1 MFKKDKE
8 ETIDTEEYEIPELDS
23 RCEAELLTKILDAA
37 EKSKEEEKSEKTD
50 GPPAKKMKCHHEE
63 KSTENKHEG
72 KHGSDPNLD
81 LEPFSQL
88 ETKPDL
94 SDLSVPKGCTLRVY
108 QGAGSPYV
116 RGALPEGH
124 KWKGKASHN
133 RSFDPSGGASSSS
146 SVPVGSSRQSG
157 GRAVLSEAAAKA
169 AVLAWLWDW
178 AKAQGVCEWARQIC
192 WKSQLCLLVCCI
204 LNHWTITPGFET
216 CTSYKYILHY
226 IMVAIVSSQWLGN
239 VCSCLVC
246 STMGNSWVR
255 ERKRIESWRQGCEE
269 AAWKGWRDD
278 GPWDFDTYH

>member
-1 MFKKDKE
+1 MIFLSPDHQGLSAECLKGLCAACGLQVPGNCSNKLRVTKLLEYFCYGEEAIEKILAMFKKDKE
-8 ETIDTEEYEIPELDS
+8 ETIDTEEYETIDTEEYETPELDS

-81 LEPFSQL
+81 LAPFSQL

-178 AKAQGVCEWARQIC
+178 AKAQGVCERARQIC
-192 WKSQLCLLVCCI
+192 
-204 LNHWTITPGFET
+204 
-216 CTSYKYILHY
+216 
-226 IMVAIVSSQWLGN
+226 
-239 VCSCLVC
+239 
-246 STMGNSWVR
+246 
-255 ERKRIESWRQGCEE
+255 
-269 AAWKGWRDD
+269 
-278 GPWDFDTYH
+278 

>member
-1 MFKKDKE
+1 MLDVFLSFQTLRFRWEFGINYLVDLRGGPGSLDLFLSPDHQGLSAECLKGLCAACGLQVPGNCSNKLRVTKLLEYFCYGEETIEKILALFKKDKE
-8 ETIDTEEYEIPELDS
+8 ETIDTEEYETPELDS

-50 GPPAKKMKCHHEE
+50 GPPAKKIKCHHEE

-72 KHGSDPNLD
+72 DSCPNLD

-178 AKAQGVCEWARQIC
+178 ARAQGVCE
-192 WKSQLCLLVCCI
+192 
-204 LNHWTITPGFET
+204 
-216 CTSYKYILHY
+216 
-226 IMVAIVSSQWLGN
+226 
-239 VCSCLVC
+239 
-246 STMGNSWVR
+246 
-255 ERKRIESWRQGCEE
+255 
-269 AAWKGWRDD
+269 
-278 GPWDFDTYH
+278 